1 LFLYRER
8 RNVVKQSV
16 KTVRAGQLAGV
27 KIIINKIHNVG
38 LQESVSIQNQGTVAQ
53 PMSGWILASLRGE
66 SFYTFPDPLI
76 FLPGMTVFIHS
87 GQERPI
93 KVRNSKIAR
102 IDLLWTNEQVW
113 NNHGDLAI
121 LFDAN
126 GVEIDR
132 FVYPH
137 ERVMGSSAEHR
148 KRLVQNSDGYR
159 IIDIPMDQQGRP
171 IRHMNTS
178 QN

>member
-1 LFLYRER
+1 M
-8 RNVVKQSV
+8 VKQSV
-16 KTVRAGQLAGV
+16 KNVRAGQLAGV
-27 KIIINKIHNVG
+27 KIAINKIHNNG

-66 SFYTFPDPLI
+66 LFYAFPDHLI

-93 KVRNSKIAR
+93 KVRNSNIAR
-102 IDLLWTNEQVW
+102 IDLFWTNEQIW
-113 NNHGDLAI
+113 NNHGDVAI

-132 FVYPH
+132 FVYPF

-148 KRLVQNSDGYR
+148 KRLVQSLDSYR
-159 IIDIPMDQQGRP
+159 ITDVPVNQQGRT
-171 IRHMNTS
+171 IRHTNTS
-178 QN
+178 KN

>member
-1 LFLYRER
+1 
-8 RNVVKQSV
+8 VKQSV
-16 KTVRAGQLAGV
+16 NNVRAGQLAGV
-27 KIIINKIHNVG
+27 KIIINKIHNDG
-38 LQESVSIQNQGTVAQ
+38 LQESVSIQNLGTVPQ

-66 SFYTFPDPLI
+66 LFYAFPDALI

-87 GQERPI
+87 GQEKPG
-93 KVRNSKIAR
+93 KVRNSKIAH
-102 IDLLWTNEQVW
+102 IDLFWTDEQVW

-137 ERVMGSSAEHR
+137 ERVMGSSAENR
-148 KRLVQNSDGYR
+148 KRLVESPDGYQ
-159 IIDIPMDQQGRP
+159 ITDIPVEQQVKT
-171 IRHMNTS
+171 IRRKNTS
-178 QN
+178 KN